1 MISTKA
7 PFSGYVTDVAYVP
20 GYYPFMA
27 PAAIRYIASMHGVL
41 SKPATA
47 GYRYLELG
55 CGFGETLLTLAAAN
69 PDAHFIGIDFLP
81 EHVNHI
87 RATAATAALD
97 NVDVY
102 CCDFADVPSNLAEF
116 DFITMHGVWSW
127 VSPELRQTILR
138 LIEQNL
144 AAHGL
149 IQVSYNCLPGW
160 SSLLPVRAMIHHF
173 ASAAEGNSI
182 ERGQAALR
190 LVKRMRTADVPL
202 FHDQPLAA
210 ELVDKLCSTDPRY
223 IPHEYLNEH
232 WRAFDAGEVIQSFED
247 AGFAYAGRLP
257 FSRNHWQLIAPPAFV
272 DQFVNQDARSCELR
286 KDFHAN
292 TMFRWDIYAR
302 TAPRRVTPAQRAE
315 QTSDLF
321 FRVISDA
328 KLPHVVSMS
337 NREVALAGPPHDLML
352 EVMGERSW
360 SLGSLLD
367 HPRLADI
374 PPETLVEAVDFAVA
388 LSLFQVE
395 GGAFRDQA
403 TPQVFQQTDRI
414 RPGELAVSLPYN
426 ARSLASATPTGR
438 QVALASRYS
447 RQGFVIGDLHAV
459 MLDEL
464 IKGGRHALETRV
476 AARMAQFGVHLKHHA
491 TDRDIDRGDAEED
504 AISTIVETFFSE
516 VLPSLYRQGIVEAA
530 SPAVNH

>member
-1 MISTKA
+1 
-7 PFSGYVTDVAYVP
+7 
-20 GYYPFMA
+20 
-27 PAAIRYIASMHGVL
+27 
-41 SKPATA
+41 
-47 GYRYLELG
+47 
-55 CGFGETLLTLAAAN
+55 
-69 PDAHFIGIDFLP
+69 
-81 EHVNHI
+81 
-87 RATAATAALD
+87 
-97 NVDVY
+97 
-102 CCDFADVPSNLAEF
+102 
-116 DFITMHGVWSW
+116 
-127 VSPELRQTILR
+127 
-138 LIEQNL
+138 
-144 AAHGL
+144 
-149 IQVSYNCLPGW
+149 
-160 SSLLPVRAMIHHF
+160 
-173 ASAAEGNSI
+173 
-182 ERGQAALR
+182 
-190 LVKRMRTADVPL
+190 
-202 FHDQPLAA
+202 
-210 ELVDKLCSTDPRY
+210 
-223 IPHEYLNEH
+223 
-232 WRAFDAGEVIQSFED
+232 
-247 AGFAYAGRLP
+247 
-257 FSRNHWQLIAPPAFV
+257 
-272 DQFVNQDARSCELR
+272 
-286 KDFHAN
+286 
-292 TMFRWDIYAR
+292 
-302 TAPRRVTPAQRAE
+302 
-315 QTSDLF
+315 
-321 FRVISDA
+321 
-328 KLPHVVSMS
+328 MS

>member
-7 PFSGYVTDVAYVP
+7 PFHGYVTDVAYVP

-27 PAAIRYIASMHGVL
+27 PAAIRYAASMHGVL
-41 SKPATA
+41 SQPATA

-55 CGFGETLLTLAAAN
+55 CGFGETLLTLAAAS
-69 PDAHFIGIDFLP
+69 PDAHFTGIDFLP
-81 EHVNHI
+81 EHIDHI
-87 RATAATAALD
+87 RATAAAAELD
-97 NVDVY
+97 NVEVH
-102 CCDFADVPSNLAEF
+102 CCDFAAVPGSLAEF
-116 DFITMHGVWSW
+116 DLITMHGVWSW
-127 VSPELRQTILR
+127 VSPDLRQTILR
-138 LIEQNL
+138 LIERHL
-144 AAHGL
+144 APHGL

-190 LVKRMRTADVPL
+190 MVKRLRTADVPL

-210 ELVDKLCSTDPRY
+210 DLIDKLCTTDPRY

-232 WRAFDAGEVIQSFED
+232 WRAFDAGEVLQSFAD
-247 AGFAYAGRLP
+247 AGFNYAGRLP
-257 FSRNHWQLIAPPAFV
+257 FSRNHWQLIAAPAFADQFV
-272 DQFVNQDARSCELR
+272 DQDARTCELR

-292 TMFRWDIYAR
+292 TMFRWDIYSR
-302 TAPRRVTPAQRAE
+302 TAPRHVTPAQRAE

-321 FRVISDA
+321 FRANSGA

-337 NREVALAGPPHDLML
+337 NREVALAGAPHDLML
-352 EVMGERSW
+352 EVMGDRSW

-395 GGAFRDQA
+395 GGALREPS
-403 TPQVFQQTDRI
+403 TPQACQQTDRI
-414 RPGELAVSLPYN
+414 QPGELAVPIAYN
-426 ARSLASATPTGR
+426 ARTLASATPTGQR
-438 QVALASRYS
+438 VALACCHA

-464 IKGGRHALETRV
+464 IKGGRHELERRV
-476 AARMAQFGVHLKHHA
+476 AARMAQVGMHLKHHA
-491 TDRDIDRGDAEED
+491 TNRDIDLGNAEED
-504 AISTIVETFFSE
+504 ALSTIAETFFSE
-516 VLPSLYRQGIVEAA
+516 VLPALVRQGIVEAA
-530 SPAVNH
+530 SPAVSH